1 MSQIL
6 EHAETR
12 LFQRQLIDESIA
24 VARDAGKSTRENLG
38 DEIMTKL
45 GGMPFAF
52 RSSMSE
58 DLERGKP
65 LELRWL
71 SGRVHRLGLQ
81 FDVLTPG
88 HSAVY
93 RALVLHKSGKVG

>member
-1 MSQIL
+1 MGQIL

-24 VARDAGKSTRENLG
+24 VARAAGKSTRENLG

-65 LELRWL
+65 RWL

-88 HSAVY
+88 HSTVY